1 MELMAFKRMHDD
13 GILNFE
19 REKKTSSSRLDVN
32 SNS

>member
-19 REKKTSSSRLDVN
+19 REKKLHLLAWT
-32 SNS
+32 

>member
-19 REKKTSSSRLDVN
+19 REKNFIFSLGRKQ
-32 SNS
+32 